1 MKLYTIPKSLENME
15 ISDEAKTAAR
25 KLNGRNGTVVNL
37 DTVSFKVDI
46 VAGPCWQWALLGG
59 KFMAGSDLKSP
70 EIFYR
75 SIFNWSGEAEVS
87 KPASLNEENALN
99 YPEAD
104 AYLKIIRQNL
114 PNALKDDYVAQ
125 DTIRVALLSACIVIT
140 SKKTLIPTAAN
151 TSVSLYKIHMMV
163 PLDGNDWYRRGLHW
177 GVSLAA
183 NDDGSGARC
192 YIQTVTGKPLR
203 TACDKIWDE
212 HFRRCDIAVEGLNEN
227 HVIALG

>member
-1 MKLYTIPKSLENME
+1 MQ
-15 ISDEAKTAAR
+15 ISEKAKTAAR

-37 DTVSFKVDI
+37 DSVPFKEALI
-46 VAGPCWQWALLGG
+46 AGPCWQWALLGG
-59 KFMAGSDLKSP
+59 RFMAASDRRSP

-75 SIFNWSGEAEVS
+75 SIFNWSGEPEVG
-87 KPASLNEENALN
+87 KPASVNEESASH

-104 AYLKIIRQNL
+104 AYLKIIRDNL
-114 PNALKDDYVAQ
+114 QNALKDDYAAQ
-125 DTIRVALLSACIVIT
+125 DTIRVALLSACISIT
-140 SKKTLIPTAAN
+140 SKETLVPTVDN
-151 TSVSLYKIHMMV
+151 PSRSLYKIHMMA

-177 GVSLAA
+177 GISLAA

-203 TACDKIWDE
+203 TACDKMWDE